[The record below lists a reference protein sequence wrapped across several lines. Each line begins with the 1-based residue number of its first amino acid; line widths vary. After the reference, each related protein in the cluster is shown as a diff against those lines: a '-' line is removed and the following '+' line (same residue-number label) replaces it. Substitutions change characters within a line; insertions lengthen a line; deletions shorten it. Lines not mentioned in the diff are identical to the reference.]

1 MKGKSVKVS
10 TLIEQID
17 LGKLALPEFQRGYV
31 WSPNQVRGLM
41 TSLYRHHPVGSLLVW
56 ETAVDQA
63 AVRGDGAMPTGG
75 WVDLLLDGQQRITSL
90 YGIVRGRPPR
100 FFDGNPASFT
110 NLRFNVADETF
121 EFYAPVKMRDN
132 PLWIDVTRIMQS
144 EDFADLLEPAE
155 ARMAQLGLKPLTVMS
170 RLQRVQNIK
179 NVDFHIER
187 VSGEDKSIDVVVEI
201 FNRVNSGG
209 TTLSKGDLALAKIC
223 ASWPEARDEMK
234 DRLAK
239 WRHRGYGD
247 LKLEWFLRA
256 ITAITTGEAFFSS
269 LSKIDT
275 ARFQQGVQEAE
286 WAVDKLFYTIG
297 GRLGLDHGEV
307 LKSVYA
313 LPLLSRLLY
322 LRKELL
328 SDPGERDKML
338 YWYVNTLLWG
348 RYSGSTETV
357 LSQDLRILDEPGGEL
372 DRLIAQLRQW
382 RGDLTVRPDDFRSWG
397 RGARFY
403 PLLYMLTRTLH
414 ARDLDSGLDLQAHHL
429 GHLMSLQLHHIFP
442 KAKLYKHGY
451 QKSTVNDLANFMF
464 LTQETNLKISDRDPA
479 EYFAHYEAK
488 HPGILGSHWIP
499 MDQELWTY
507 ERYPDFLAARRE
519 LLAKAAN
526 DFLRSLY
533 EGTVQPRELPEEQ
546 PAAVVP
552 ATPTTT
558 VQPKDEEDSQLLEV
572 MEWMEKRE
580 LPAGEL
586 YYELTEPETG
596 ELRAVFDLAWPE
608 GVQEGLSQPVTIL
621 LNEESDVEEAANA
634 AGFRFFTDVGAFKEY
649 VEEDLMGDEEV
660 VAAD

>member
-1 MKGKSVKVS
+1 MKVS

-90 YGIVRGRPPR
+90 YGIIRGRPPR
-100 FFDGNPASFT
+100 FFDGNAASFT
-110 NLRFNVADETF
+110 NLRFNMADETF

-132 PLWIDVTRIMQS
+132 PLWVDVTQIMQS
-144 EDFADLLEPAE
+144 DDYAEILEPAE
-155 ARMAQLGLKPLTVMS
+155 ERLAELSIKQLTCMS

-179 NVDFHIER
+179 QVEFHIER
-187 VSGEDKSIDVVVEI
+187 VSGEDKSIDVVVDI

-209 TTLSKGDLALAKIC
+209 TTLSKGDLALATIC
-223 ASWPEARDEMK
+223 ASWPEAREEMK
-234 DRLAK
+234 HRLAK
-239 WRHRGYGD
+239 WRDRGYGD

-256 ITAITTGEAFFSS
+256 VTAITTGEAFFSS
-269 LSKIDT
+269 LSKVDT
-275 ARFQQGVQEAE
+275 ARFQQGVHEAE
-286 WAVDKLFYTIG
+286 WAIDKLFYTIA

-313 LPLLSRLLY
+313 LPLLSRLLNV
-322 LRKELL
+322 RKDLL
-328 SDPGERDKML
+328 SDPAERDKML
-338 YWYVNTLLWG
+338 YWYVHTLLWG
-348 RYSGSTETV
+348 RYSGSTESV
-357 LSQDLRILDEPGGEL
+357 LSQDLRLLDEKGGEL
-372 DRLIAQLRQW
+372 DRLIAQLRQS
-382 RGDLTVRPDDFRSWG
+382 RGDLSIRPDDFRSWG

-429 GHLMSLQLHHIFP
+429 GYLMRLQLHHIFP

-451 QKSTVNDLANFMF
+451 QKAAVNDLANFMF
-464 LTQETNLKISDRDPA
+464 LTQDTNLKVSDRDPS

-488 HPGILGSHWIP
+488 HPGILASHWIP
-499 MDQELWTY
+499 TDPGLWTY

-519 LLAKAAN
+519 LLADAAN
-526 DFLRSLY
+526 GFLQSLY
-533 EGTVQPRELPEEQ
+533 DGTVQPREIPEAPE
-546 PAAVVP
+546 V
-552 ATPTTT
+552 TSET
-558 VQPKDEEDSQLLEV
+558 VAPVIVRHAEDEEDVQLLEL
-572 MEWMEKRE
+572 MEWMEARD

-586 YYELTEPETG
+586 YHEMADESTG
-596 ELRAVFDLAWPE
+596 DIHAVLDLAWPE

-621 LNEESDVEEAANA
+621 LNEESDVEEIANS
-634 AGFRFFTDVGAFKEY
+634 AGFRFFTDIQSFKDY
-649 VEEDLMGDEEV
+649 IEDDLLGSDSV

>member
-1 MKGKSVKVS
+1 MKVS

-63 AVRGDGAMPTGG
+63 AVRGDGDMPTGG

-100 FFDGNPASFT
+100 FFDGNAASFT
-110 NLRFNVADETF
+110 NLRFNIADETF

-144 EDFADLLEPAE
+144 EDFAPLLQPASD
-155 ARMAQLGLKPLTVMS
+155 RINQLGLNPWTVMT
-170 RLQRVQNIK
+170 RLQRVQGIK
-179 NVDFHIER
+179 DVDFHIER
-187 VSGEDKSIDVVVEI
+187 VSGDDKSIDVVVEI

-223 ASWPEARDEMK
+223 ASWPEAREEMK
-234 DRLAK
+234 RRLEK
-239 WRHRGYGD
+239 WRDRGYGD

-275 ARFQQGVQEAE
+275 ARFQQGVHEAE
-286 WAVDKLFYTIG
+286 WAIDKLFYTIG

-313 LPLLSRLLY
+313 LPLLSRLLHQ
-322 LRKELL
+322 RKELL

-338 YWYVNTLLWG
+338 YWYVHTLLWG
-348 RYSGSTETV
+348 RYSGSTESV
-357 LSQDLRILDEPGGEL
+357 LSQDLRLLDETGGEL
-372 DRLIAQLRQW
+372 DRLIAQLRQS
-382 RGDLTVRPDDFRSWG
+382 RGDLNIRPDDFRSWG

-479 EYFAHYEAK
+479 EYFAHYEEK
-488 HPGILGSHWIP
+488 HPGILASHWIP

-546 PAAVVP
+546 PAAVAP
-552 ATPTTT
+552 ATPTT
-558 VQPKDEEDSQLLEV
+558 VQPEDEEDAQLLEV

-586 YYELTEPETG
+586 YYELTDPETG

-608 GVQEGLSQPVTIL
+608 GVQAGLSQPVTIL

-634 AGFRFFTDVGAFKEY
+634 AGFRFFTDVEAFKEY